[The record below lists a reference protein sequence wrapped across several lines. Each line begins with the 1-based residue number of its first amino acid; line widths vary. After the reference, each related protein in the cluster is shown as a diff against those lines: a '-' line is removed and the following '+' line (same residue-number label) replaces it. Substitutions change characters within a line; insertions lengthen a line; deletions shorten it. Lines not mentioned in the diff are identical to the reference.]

1 MENKL
6 KYLTAAA
13 ILMLA
18 SSGQAGVMKCVD
30 SKGNITF
37 SDSGCASAKMG
48 QHVYISPTNTTDNP
62 YKRYEYN
69 PEDQDGDYTYG
80 ASSSSGT
87 GRQASHVNASQ
98 QLQAR
103 QYEDRQRIENDRR
116 MANTNRN
123 SNGRPLTRAQR
134 GLPSTSYS
142 APMPPSAPPNIT
154 SCDGAGCWDSQGTRY
169 NKGGGNTYF
178 PSTGGSCQG
187 IGGTMQCN

>member
-48 QHVYISPTNTTDNP
+48 QHVYIAPTNTSDNP
-62 YKRYEYN
+62 NKRDGYSAGESEYN
-69 PEDQDGDYTYG
+69 YG
-80 ASSSSGT
+80 YGSTTRATRSSDNL
-87 GRQASHVNASQ
+87 NAAQ
-98 QLQAR
+98 QIQAR
-103 QYEDRQRIENDRR
+103 RYEDRQRIENDSR
-116 MANTNRN
+116 MSNFNKGT
-123 SNGRPLTRAQR
+123 NGRPLTRAQR